1 MTQTKVTIL
10 LAVAGGLAT
19 VSFKTPK
26 IYKKIHW
33 FIGAILL
40 VLFFML
46 ITFMQGYSTGIQEV
60 LKYIKPDQIEAT
72 SKLLKENNELS
83 ENLYYFVFGA
93 AAYMGF
99 LYWLACE
106 VIEHS
111 DNKKPE

>member
-1 MTQTKVTIL
+1 MTQTKITVL

-33 FIGAILL
+33 FISGILL
-40 VLFFML
+40 FLFFGL
-46 ITFMQGYSTGIQEV
+46 TTFIQGNESGIQDV

-72 SKLLKENNELS
+72 SKLLKENSELR
-83 ENLYYFVFGA
+83 ENIYYFMLGVS
-93 AAYMGF
+93 AYMGF

-106 VIEHS
+106 VIAHS

>member
-1 MTQTKVTIL
+1 MTQTKITVL
-10 LAVAGGLAT
+10 LAIAGGLAT

-33 FIGAILL
+33 FISAILL
-40 VLFFML
+40 VLFFMM
-46 ITFMQGYSTGIQEV
+46 TAYMQGYSGGIQEV

-72 SKLLKENNELS
+72 SKLLKENSELR
-83 ENLYYFVFGA
+83 ENLYYFVLGVS
-93 AAYMGF
+93 AYMGF

-111 DNKKPE
+111 DHKEPE